1 LSHTSPE
8 RLIEQSTPL
17 SAISRW
23 NCFEAGSAD
32 GHEVSILIG
41 LGDGGRV
48 GLAPANVSTMIIPPP
63 QQGHL
68 RAVEGVSVSLSA
80 SAGERS
86 GATSDAPSNRRTWFD
101 HAVAVGQR
109 IIAS

>member
-1 LSHTSPE
+1 
-8 RLIEQSTPL
+8 L

-32 GHEVSILIG
+32 GHEVSILI
-41 LGDGGRV
+41 LGDSGRV
-48 GLAPANVSTMIIPPP
+48 GLAPANVSTMIIRPP

-68 RAVEGVSVSLSA
+68 HAVEGVSVSLSA

-86 GATSDAPSNRRTWFD
+86 DAPSNRRTRSD
-101 HAVAVGQR
+101 HAVGLR
-109 IIAS
+109 GNASSARRLGI